1 MVLALT
7 KAAQL
12 APTVV
17 DSLADY
23 PRWFVVACLVIVAA
37 VLVWLAVKVLKWALW
52 ALLITVLLVG
62 GAVAVTLLV
71 R

>member
-1 MVLALT
+1 MVFALT
-7 KAAQL
+7 KV

-23 PRWFVVACLVIVAA
+23 PHGFVVACVTIVAA
-37 VLVWLAVKVLKWALW
+37 VLIWLVVKVLKWTLW
-52 ALLITVLLVG
+52 LLLITVLLVG
-62 GAVAVTLLV
+62 GAAVVALLL